1 MNSSDNSRFRYSRGL
16 LRTARNE
23 WGRPGTVGDGRALVR
38 TAGDYVGR
46 PGMGKDGGARWG
58 TAEEHTNDV
67 S

>member
-1 MNSSDNSRFRYSRGL
+1 MS
-16 LRTARNE
+16 
-23 WGRPGTVGDGRALVR
+23 GDGRALVR

-46 PGMGKDGGARWG
+46 PGMGNDGGARWG